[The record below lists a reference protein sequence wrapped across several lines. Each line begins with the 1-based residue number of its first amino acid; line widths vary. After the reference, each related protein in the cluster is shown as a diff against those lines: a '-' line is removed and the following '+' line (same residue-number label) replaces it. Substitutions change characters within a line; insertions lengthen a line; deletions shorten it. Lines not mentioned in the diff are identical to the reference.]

1 MLQREM
7 WDLHDFSYPNK
18 RNGNTYI
25 GGGGS
30 RAGGIPLGGGG
41 IWSKEEVSGDV
52 DLGGTL
58 GVDFEGVGGLGRL
71 GDPPHSP
78 WMMGAGA

>member
-1 MLQREM
+1 M

-25 GGGGS
+25 GGGA
-30 RAGGIPLGGGG
+30 AGQGASPLGGG
-41 IWSKEEVSGDV
+41 IWSKEEVLGDV

-58 GVDFEGVGGLGRL
+58 EVDFKGVGGLGRL
-71 GDPPHSP
+71 GDPRHSP
-78 WMMGAGA
+78 ATMGAGA